1 MEKVIDIRPI
11 KTRLRKS
18 AKEKRLSMPETLKK
32 SYDRKICN
40 KLLNLWAV
48 REAAAFLCYVSTPI
62 EVDTKQFITA
72 LLASGKKVAVPRCE
86 GGKSE
91 MNFYYIN
98 SLDELTVGTFGVLE
112 PSGNADN
119 RVTETRDTL
128 CVVPAFM
135 FDENGYRLGYGKGY
149 YDRYL
154 SGYKGTTV
162 GICYDENIKKELF
175 RGKYDKAVDMVL
187 TEKRII
193 TVDKREV

>member
-1 MEKVIDIRPI
+1 MEKIIDIRPI
-11 KTRLRKS
+11 KTKLRKS
-18 AKEKRLSMPETLKK
+18 AKEKRISMPETIKK
-32 SYDRKICN
+32 TYDRKICN
-40 KLLNLWAV
+40 KLLNLWVV
-48 REAAAFLCYVSTPI
+48 REAKAFLCYVSTPI
-62 EVDTKQFITA
+62 EVDTRRFINV
-72 LLASGKKVAVPRCE
+72 LLESGKKVAVPRCE

-98 SLDELTVGTFGVLE
+98 SLEELRPGTFGVLE
-112 PSGNADN
+112 PAGVAEQK
-119 RVTETRDTL
+119 VVETENTV

-162 GICYDENIKKELF
+162 GICYDENIRKELF

-187 TEKRII
+187 TERRII
-193 TVDKREV
+193 TVDKKEV